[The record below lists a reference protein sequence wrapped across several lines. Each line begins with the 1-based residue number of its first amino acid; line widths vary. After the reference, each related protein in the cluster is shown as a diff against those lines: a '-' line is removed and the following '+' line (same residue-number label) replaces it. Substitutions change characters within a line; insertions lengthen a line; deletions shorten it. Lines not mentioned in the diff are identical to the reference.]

1 MVYAYPPSALRI
13 PITRR
18 VPISKI
24 FPTARYRIT
33 ANAHL
38 PTQPSSEVG
47 QREWER
53 AYLRSVVHAST
64 LVVANP

>member
-1 MVYAYPPSALRI
+1 MRMVYVYPPSALRI

-33 ANAHL
+33 ATRIYL
-38 PTQPSSEVG
+38 PNHPAKQDSASGSERIYG
-47 QREWER
+47 ALFTR
-53 AYLRSVVHAST
+53 LR
-64 LVVANP
+64 